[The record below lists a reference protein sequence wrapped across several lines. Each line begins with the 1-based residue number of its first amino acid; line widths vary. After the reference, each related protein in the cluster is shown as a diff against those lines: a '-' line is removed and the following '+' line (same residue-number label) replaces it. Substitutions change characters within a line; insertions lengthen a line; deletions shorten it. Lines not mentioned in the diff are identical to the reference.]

1 MRDDVFWEV
10 IGAGLQL
17 TEKSRAGIEFD
28 FTTVV

>member
-1 MRDDVFWEV
+1 MMFVREV

-17 TEKSRAGIEFD
+17 TEKSRAGIEFG